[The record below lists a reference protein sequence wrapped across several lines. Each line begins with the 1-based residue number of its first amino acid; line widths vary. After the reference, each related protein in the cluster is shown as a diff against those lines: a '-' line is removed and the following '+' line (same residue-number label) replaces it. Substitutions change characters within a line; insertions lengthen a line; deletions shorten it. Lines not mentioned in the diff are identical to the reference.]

1 MARETLTREQVIK
14 AAIEVLDADGLEGL
28 NMRRLGSQLGTAPTA
43 VYWHVRSKDDVVVL
57 AADELWAEIERP
69 DPDLVGWR
77 EAAMIMARS
86 FHAMLTRHLW
96 LVQAMSAYF
105 VFGPGKARHDEHC
118 LSIYERAGFAG
129 PEADWALG
137 AVYLFIAG
145 RALGV
150 AADAARTRRMD
161 PDPEIRAEEMRKVMA
176 QVVESVRPF
185 PRLFARVEAY
195 EEPDPAE
202 PERSF
207 EWGLGAIFDGLEAR
221 LAATRQS
228 RGADASG

>member
-1 MARETLTREQVIK
+1 VVRETLTRKQVIR

-28 NMRRLGSQLGTAPTA
+28 NMRRLGSHLGCAPTA
-43 VYWHVRSKDDVVVL
+43 VYWHVRGKDDLVVL

-69 DPDLVGWR
+69 DPDVAGWR

-86 FHAMLTRHLW
+86 FYAMLTRHLW

-105 VFGPGKARHDEHC
+105 VYGPGKASHDEHC

-129 PEADWALG
+129 AEADWALNT
-137 AVYLFIAG
+137 VYLFIAG
-145 RALGV
+145 RALGE
-150 AADAARTRRMD
+150 AANAARMRRMD
-161 PDPEIRAEEMRKVMA
+161 PDPQVQAEQMRQVMS
-176 QVVESVRPF
+176 QIVESVKPF
-185 PRLFARVEAY
+185 PRLSARIEAY

-207 EWGLGAIFDGLEAR
+207 EWGLATIFDGLEAR
-221 LAATRQS
+221 LAARPCS
-228 RGADASG
+228 AGDSG